1 MKISNIV
8 NSYGKKYT
16 PYQGD
21 LVNHLPMG
29 QLAVY
34 KLTEDLDKT
43 ESYSKIYIQNADIN
57 KVKESVKEVDTLE
70 ETLGKRDLYES
81 ALNVLKKEMTH
92 DNVECYIKK
101 M

>member
-43 ESYSKIYIQNADIN
+43 KFYSNLYTQNTSINDVSESFK
-57 KVKESVKEVDTLE
+57 KVKSLE
-70 ETLGKRDLYES
+70 ETLGKRELYES
-81 ALNVLKKEMTH
+81 ALDFLERKMTH
-92 DNVECYIKK
+92 DNAEYYIKK
-101 M
+101 